1 MNHRVKTIILSS
13 MLLVGGLAVRAQD
26 SVIVN
31 ISPAACPYA
40 DSHLAERL
48 EYKLSTL
55 NHQPLAVNIQAA
67 KPAKFENLEQVITR
81 GKAQKA
87 RFLIDITVEKLDL
100 IQKKITVVPLAVY
113 RYQVY
118 GIITGQLRI
127 VDVAKRRVA
136 KMDRFYWEMK
146 GSDQWQLIDDEP
158 TDPALK
164 LPADEKISLF
174 DALEEKAAV
183 ALFEDIKA
191 ATRGNHFDSQ
201 E

>member
-55 NHQPLAVNIQAA
+55 NHQPLAVNIQIA

-146 GSDQWQLIDDEP
+146 GSDQWQLIDDDP